1 MTSAPFGGQ
10 QGSERTWL
18 FGDYPKG
25 GIVDKLLETFA
36 GPHDTIGGKWT
47 GLYDDKGNTKR
58 GMASAEEKAYEAVSG
73 VALIPAA
80 PFAAAKGLPP
90 EVWKAIGIL
99 IKGGQ

>member
-1 MTSAPFGGQ
+1 
-10 QGSERTWL
+10 
-18 FGDYPKG
+18 
-25 GIVDKLLETFA
+25 
-36 GPHDTIGGKWT
+36 
-47 GLYDDKGNTKR
+47 
-58 GMASAEEKAYEAVSG
+58 MASAEEKAYEAVSG